1 MRSLSLCAAAAALA
15 LTGCGDAKKGF
26 DEGFDTKFH
35 EGFVKSCVESAVRS
49 GAPQET
55 ATSLCNCTSDKIKE
69 KFSTAEKMKLKN
81 EQILPLVEECRA
93 ANPA

>member
-1 MRSLSLCAAAAALA
+1 MRILTIAVGALLLA
-15 LTGCGDAKKGF
+15 GCGEAKKGF

-35 EGFVKSCVESAVRS
+35 EGFVKSCVESAVRA

-55 ATSLCNCTSDKIKE
+55 ATTLCNCTSDKIKG